1 MVNQHCKWIE
11 KCLEVEWR
19 HKVASLNILLTAVVW
34 RQDHNGFTHQDPGF
48 LDMVVN
54 KSPEVVR
61 VYLPPDGNCLLSVM
75 DHCFASANYVNVIVA
90 DKQEHLQ
97 YLSMDKAVEHCTK
110 GIGIWPQFS
119 TDAGEEPDV
128 VMASCGDVST
138 HESLAAIDLL
148 LQHFP
153 ELRVRCVNVVDLFK
167 LIHHTDHPHGLTD
180 KEWTAL
186 FTEDKPVIFNF
197 HSYPWLVHR
206 LTYKR
211 PGSHNLHVRGYK
223 EKGNIDTPLELA
235 IRNQTDRFSLAMDA
249 IDRVPHL
256 HNRGA
261 AAREDL
267 RNEQIRASNNA
278 FETGMDPPFLKE
290 WTWNRGGLWKQPVT
304 PILSVTPNLS
314 D

>member
-19 HKVASLNILLTAVVW
+19 HKVSSLNILLTAVVW

-75 DHCFASANYVNVIVA
+75 NHCLASSNYVNVIVA

-97 YLSMDKAVEHCTK
+97 YLPMDKAVEHCTK

-119 TDAGEEPDV
+119 TDAGTEPDV

-138 HESLAAIDLL
+138 YESLAAIDLL
-148 LQHFP
+148 LQYLP
-153 ELRVRCVNVVDLFK
+153 DVKIRCVNVIDLFK
-167 LIHHTDHPHGLTD
+167 LIHHTDHPHGITD
-180 KEWTAL
+180 LEWSAL
-186 FTEDKPVIFNF
+186 FTTDRPIIFNF

-211 PGSHNLHVRGYK
+211 PGSHNIHVRGYK

-249 IDRVPHL
+249 IDHMEHL
-256 HNRGA
+256 HNRGS
-261 AAREDL
+261 AAREVL
-267 RNEQIRASNNA
+267 RNEQIRAQNTA
-278 FETGMDPPFLKE
+278 LETGLDPLHLRE
-290 WTWNRGGLWKQPVT
+290 WKWNRGGLWKQ
-304 PILSVTPNLS
+304 SVTPDMTS
-314 D
+314 